1 MWERMA
7 QLKLA
12 PDLAAISRHRMCEG
26 DQEEERKAMF
36 ENVLPAM
43 ERAGWNVKLA
53 FVRFWEGERDLEKLL
68 QGIHESNDRTLVK
81 HVYEK
86 YFKPL
91 INRKMGGV
99 EEEQVL
105 PHELRLRVEPLHE
118 EGISVVGRHPVATQ
132 LRAVRLWITNSPC
145 P

>member
-36 ENVLPAM
+36 DIVLPGM

-81 HVYEK
+81 HVYDK

-99 EEEQVL
+99 EEQAESFYKGVS
-105 PHELRLRVEPLHE
+105 
-118 EGISVVGRHPVATQ
+118 SVKSRRSGGLLCKSPVALT
-132 LRAVRLWITNSPC
+132 LKCVTARVYSTSSC
-145 P
+145 